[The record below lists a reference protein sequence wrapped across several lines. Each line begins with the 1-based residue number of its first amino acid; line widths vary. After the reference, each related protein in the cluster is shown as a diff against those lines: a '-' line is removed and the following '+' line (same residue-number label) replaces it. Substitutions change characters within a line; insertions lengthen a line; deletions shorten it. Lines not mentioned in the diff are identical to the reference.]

1 MADKL
6 KQIFVQMPVDDIQ
19 EDSASLREEE
29 NKIKENLGI
38 CITITGIVLVAIIIT
53 TIKII
58 LYDKDVYPSVFYSQE
73 EIDAMNNVSWTQN
86 TFHAF

>member
-1 MADKL
+1 M
-6 KQIFVQMPVDDIQ
+6 DDIQ

-38 CITITGIVLVAIIIT
+38 CITITGIVMVAIIIT

-73 EIDAMNNVSWTQN
+73 EIDAMNAVSWIKKIIW
-86 TFHAF
+86 HRG

>member
-1 MADKL
+1 M
-6 KQIFVQMPVDDIQ
+6 DDIQ

-38 CITITGIVLVAIIIT
+38 CITITGIVMVAIIVT

-58 LYDKDVYPSVFYSQE
+58 LYDKDVYPTVFYSQD
-73 EIDAMNNVSWTQN
+73 EIDSMNNVS
-86 TFHAF
+86 